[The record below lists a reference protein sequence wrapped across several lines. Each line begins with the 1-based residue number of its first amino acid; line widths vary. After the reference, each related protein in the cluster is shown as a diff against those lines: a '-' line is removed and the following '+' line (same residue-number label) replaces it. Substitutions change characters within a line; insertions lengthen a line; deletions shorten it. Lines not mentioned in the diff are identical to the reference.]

1 MYYVLGVF
9 FITGLISFIK
19 LLMIG
24 SCTLKKKMNE
34 ECSKHVNFFHLVI
47 FLHHSNVIYLQ

>member
-1 MYYVLGVF
+1 MYYMHVHVLGGV

-24 SCTLKKKMNE
+24 SCTLQKKIE
-34 ECSKHVNFFHLVI
+34 
-47 FLHHSNVIYLQ
+47 